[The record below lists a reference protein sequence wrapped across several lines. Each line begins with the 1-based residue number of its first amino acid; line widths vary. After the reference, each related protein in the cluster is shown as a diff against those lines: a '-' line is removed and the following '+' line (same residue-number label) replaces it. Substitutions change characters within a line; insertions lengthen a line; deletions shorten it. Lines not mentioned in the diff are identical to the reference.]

1 MRDDTS
7 SEHYKIYRRGNTY
20 TESVKPAGGRMSIDG
35 VKQPVS
41 GRIYGGGA
49 KHLRGESPNERV
61 KHPGGKMSNGWN
73 IDKLC
78 PLALINPPMFPILC
92 KKY

>member
-1 MRDDTS
+1 MRDETS

-41 GRIYGGGA
+41 GRIYGGGQNIYGA
-49 KHLRGESPNERV
+49 NRP
-61 KHPGGKMSNGWN
+61 MSG
-73 IDKLC
+73 
-78 PLALINPPMFPILC
+78 
-92 KKY
+92 